1 VPAVLVVAVDLVA
14 TVLVPPIVASKAL
27 SRSLE
32 LKVRGSTNDWL
43 VLLSIQF
50 EFPSIE
56 MVDDSSWPS
65 VAAGAGTHKHKGGR
79 VGRETPYPRGWRG
92 ARGATPT
99 VSTVVGGP
107 GRHGGGAN
115 ATGGWITLWRP
126 MTMGRS

>member
-1 VPAVLVVAVDLVA
+1 VLAVLVVAVDLVT

-56 MVDDSSWPS
+56 MVDDLSWPS

-92 ARGATPT
+92 ARGLLQPSPRWS
-99 VSTVVGGP
+99 VGRVVMEVGP
-107 GRHGGGAN
+107 MLLEAG
-115 ATGGWITLWRP
+115 
-126 MTMGRS
+126 